1 MFSKARLDTLSDGI
15 FGVAMTLLILDVRLP
30 DDFHPQ
36 DGAELLQGLLELWP
50 KFLPYVLS
58 FGVLGLRWL
67 ANIEVRTRAEY
78 VNREYVNW
86 WLLYHLLITCVPF
99 TTIVVGRFAHLA
111 PAIWLYAGHTLS
123 DRRGRPSSGPHHAA
137 SGAGRPSALP
147 ADVGDAAD
155 RLLAAGD
162 CASFV
167 DPRVA
172 LWALALNFAGPVIR
186 RWSTRPAYR
195 IEPAA
200 RLCRPSQWFA
210 RAAAC
215 PARRGIRMKNWL
227 SFRAALAL
235 GLAASLLALAAPA
248 HAEKRVALVIG
259 NNDYKN
265 VPKLQK
271 AVNDARTMGDTLKQ
285 LGFSVMVAENQTR
298 QAFSETL
305 LAFDKAVE
313 PGDTAFFFYAGH
325 GFEIAGQNFL
335 LPTDVPAATEGQEEL
350 VRDASVLAD
359 RVIERLQNKK
369 VRTAILVFDAC
380 RNNPFE
386 RAGTRA
392 VAGGGGLAPMTQLPE
407 GVFSVFS
414 AGPRQT
420 ALDRLSNNDDNPN
433 SVFTRTFAKEL
444 LQPGENLVQV
454 AQHTR
459 RIVSE
464 MAETVSHKQIP
475 VYFDQMVDDVFLNG
489 VAKGAGRGGQE
500 AQNRP
505 SRRSR
510 SRRCRRCRC
519 RAPRPRTT
527 FRQRADRD
535 VLPPQWRLDRGVL
548 DRRSD
553 ARDFL
558 ADGRCRRIPRDRI
571 SRHARSAHP
580 QADAQSLDRAC
591 RRRAGGDHPG
601 PLCRHIRR
609 IAGTVSDQIRSGGG
623 ADPRS
628 AQDPRHDRDQLAV
641 VSRVQRAAGLL
652 HPSDVVSLRDPR
664 GARRHRHARCRTRC

>member
-1 MFSKARLDTLSDGI
+1 MRNW
-15 FGVAMTLLILDVRLP
+15 
-30 DDFHPQ
+30 Q
-36 DGAELLQGLLELWP
+36 
-50 KFLPYVLS
+50 S
-58 FGVLGLRWL
+58 FG
-67 ANIEVRTRAEY
+67 
-78 VNREYVNW
+78 
-86 WLLYHLLITCVPF
+86 
-99 TTIVVGRFAHLA
+99 
-111 PAIWLYAGHTLS
+111 
-123 DRRGRPSSGPHHAA
+123 
-137 SGAGRPSALP
+137 
-147 ADVGDAAD
+147 
-155 RLLAAGD
+155 
-162 CASFV
+162 
-167 DPRVA
+167 
-172 LWALALNFAGPVIR
+172 
-186 RWSTRPAYR
+186 
-195 IEPAA
+195 
-200 RLCRPSQWFA
+200 
-210 RAAAC
+210 
-215 PARRGIRMKNWL
+215 
-227 SFRAALAL
+227 AALRL

-248 HAEKRVALVIG
+248 YAEKRVALVIG

-285 LGFSVMVAENQTR
+285 LGFSVMVAENQNR

-305 LAFDKAVE
+305 LAFDKAVQ

-444 LQPGENLVQV
+444 LQPGENMVQV

-489 VAKGAGRGGQE
+489 VAKGQSETPKETAQGKSKEATKPPQQVAALPPVSVPRMAPSNDSVNAPIAAFSRHNGGWSVVFSIADPTLGISWRMGEAGEFRETGFLDTLD
-500 AQNRP
+500 
-505 SRRSR
+505 
-510 SRRCRRCRC
+510 
-519 RAPRPRTT
+519 PRTRKRMPNPSIELAADAPAAT
-527 FRQRADRD
+527 IQVRYVDISGELQGPFPIKFDPEAALIHDQRKILDMTATSWLSFREFNGLLVYYTHLMSYRCAIREVRVGIDSAVPD
-535 VLPPQWRLDRGVL
+535 KVLKMPPCD
-548 DRRSD
+548 
-553 ARDFL
+553 
-558 ADGRCRRIPRDRI
+558 PRDPSVI
-571 SRHARSAHP
+571 PH
-580 QADAQSLDRAC
+580 DAQPYLKLAPSTQFVSVELTYRDGSVSEIKSF
-591 RRRAGGDHPG
+591 RR
-601 PLCRHIRR
+601 
-609 IAGTVSDQIRSGGG
+609 
-623 ADPRS
+623 
-628 AQDPRHDRDQLAV
+628 
-641 VSRVQRAAGLL
+641 
-652 HPSDVVSLRDPR
+652 
-664 GARRHRHARCRTRC
+664 

>member
-1 MFSKARLDTLSDGI
+1 
-15 FGVAMTLLILDVRLP
+15 
-30 DDFHPQ
+30 
-36 DGAELLQGLLELWP
+36 
-50 KFLPYVLS
+50 
-58 FGVLGLRWL
+58 
-67 ANIEVRTRAEY
+67 
-78 VNREYVNW
+78 
-86 WLLYHLLITCVPF
+86 
-99 TTIVVGRFAHLA
+99 
-111 PAIWLYAGHTLS
+111 
-123 DRRGRPSSGPHHAA
+123 
-137 SGAGRPSALP
+137 
-147 ADVGDAAD
+147 
-155 RLLAAGD
+155 
-162 CASFV
+162 
-167 DPRVA
+167 
-172 LWALALNFAGPVIR
+172 
-186 RWSTRPAYR
+186 
-195 IEPAA
+195 
-200 RLCRPSQWFA
+200 
-210 RAAAC
+210 
-215 PARRGIRMKNWL
+215 MKSWL
-227 SFRAALAL
+227 SLRAALAVSI
-235 GLAASLLALAAPA
+235 AASLLAIAAPA

-271 AVNDARTMGDTLKQ
+271 AVNDARTMGETLKQ

-489 VAKGAGRGGQE
+489 VAEAHAEAPNEATKPVEPPQKVAALPPVSVPRLPKEDSVNAPIAMFSRHNGGWTVVFSIADPTLGISWRMGDSGDFRE
-500 AQNRP
+500 TGFLDTLD
-505 SRRSR
+505 
-510 SRRCRRCRC
+510 
-519 RAPRPRTT
+519 PRTRKRMPNPSVELAADASAAT
-527 FRQRADRD
+527 IQVRYIDTSGELQGPFPIKFDPEAALIHDQRKILDMTATSWLSFREFNGLLVYYTHLMSYRCAIREVRIGIDTAVPDR
-535 VLPPQWRLDRGVL
+535 VLPMPPCDMKDPSAIPYEAKPYLKLSPSNQFVSVELTYRDGSVSEIKSF
-548 DRRSD
+548 RR
-553 ARDFL
+553 
-558 ADGRCRRIPRDRI
+558 
-571 SRHARSAHP
+571 
-580 QADAQSLDRAC
+580 
-591 RRRAGGDHPG
+591 
-601 PLCRHIRR
+601 
-609 IAGTVSDQIRSGGG
+609 
-623 ADPRS
+623 
-628 AQDPRHDRDQLAV
+628 
-641 VSRVQRAAGLL
+641 
-652 HPSDVVSLRDPR
+652 
-664 GARRHRHARCRTRC
+664 